1 MKQNIHHELHFVNDK
16 FIHRIKIGQI
26 YTLML
31 IAMVSGLGEFT

>member
-1 MKQNIHHELHFVNDK
+1 MKQNILYELHFVNDK

-31 IAMVSGLGEFT
+31 IAMVSGLGDFT